1 MPNGTVENM
10 SLTHAF
16 ERVLHTT
23 QQAFIAQFKRL
34 RIEAEEDL
42 TSTLEGSAYLFA
54 GFLVVSIA
62 WISFMALSVHL
73 LRRPLSLAASLAI
86 VGCVNLLVGSWLIA
100 TSVRALRRMRL
111 LRPDAEGAPAEVTKA
126 AILGATIAE
135 QREAVQPI
143 IEKTEEELKQTIED
157 LSATIQ
163 NRLDFSKR
171 IVERPLPWL
180 VGSLLVGFL
189 LAQPRAR

>member
-1 MPNGTVENM
+1 MPNDTVENM
-10 SLTHAF
+10 LLTQAF
-16 ERVLHTT
+16 ERVLSPT
-23 QQAFIAQFKRL
+23 QLAFIAQFKRL

-42 TSTLEGSAYLFA
+42 TRTLEGAACLFA
-54 GFLVVSIA
+54 GLLVVSIA
-62 WISFMALSVHL
+62 WIAFMALSVHL

-86 VGCVNLLVGSWLIA
+86 VGSVNLLVGSWLIA
-100 TSVRALRRMRL
+100 TSVRSLRRIRL
-111 LRPDAEGAPAEVTKA
+111 LRPDVDDVPAAAPEAEIP
-126 AILGATIAE
+126 GATIAE

-143 IEKTEEELKQTIED
+143 VEKTEEELKQTIED

-163 NRLDFSKR
+163 NRLDVSKR
-171 IVERPLPWL
+171 IVARPVPWL